1 MADFGSMPRQCRRS
15 EKLKPLPGPEL
26 LGSSMSAV
34 WGGGVLTS
42 LKYGFSLLLIK
53 SEDQKVYYPVS
64 PVSAAPVP

>member
-1 MADFGSMPRQCRRS
+1 
-15 EKLKPLPGPEL
+15 
-26 LGSSMSAV
+26 MSAV